1 MTKEPLRIVLIL
13 SRIEQTGVTTHTL
26 DLTEGLVKEG
36 HEVFLI
42 TGGVTEDKSDRVY
55 QFYEEFKSLGVPIT
69 EFITPEGG
77 KLRKL
82 GDSFRLV
89 LQIRKAIKRIN
100 PQVIHVQSPYLT
112 FIPWLLGKKYLTTLH
127 NTRLTRSLKFKKPTH
142 MIAIS
147 EESKAMSQR
156 VFGIA
161 EKDIT
166 IVNHGVKDR
175 FRTSVNEDEKLRLK
189 AKHDISTDK
198 IVIGCVGR
206 TTWQKGCDVLIEA
219 AARLSASDKENIQLL
234 FLGGEEGTPPHRW
247 IHDEINKNKVAG
259 FTKVIPF
266 QDPKPFYD
274 IFDIFVLPS
283 RMESFPLVPVEAMMS
298 GCAVIRSD
306 TEGAFEQTYHEKDG
320 IIFKSEDVA
329 QLTEQLTSL
338 INDRKSR
345 ERLGKNAKDK
355 ALERFTIPV
364 MTKNTITLY
373 QRFKNY

>member
-1 MTKEPLRIVLIL
+1 MTKEPLRIALIL

-36 HEVFLI
+36 HHVFLI

-55 QFYEEFKSLGVPIT
+55 QFYDEFRNLGVEIT
-69 EFITPEGG
+69 EFITPAGS
-77 KLRKL
+77 KLKKVL
-82 GDSFRLV
+82 DSFKLV
-89 LQIRKAIKRIN
+89 NQIGKAIKKIN

-127 NTRLTRSLKFKKPTH
+127 NTRLTTSLKFKKPTH

-175 FRTSVNEDEKLRLK
+175 FRTPISQQEKLLVK
-189 AKHDISTDK
+189 AKHAISTDK

-219 AARLSASDKENIQLL
+219 AAGLSALDKEKVQLL
-234 FLGGEEGTPPHRW
+234 FLGGEEGTEPHQW
-247 IHDEINKNKVAG
+247 IHKEIQKNGVSG

-298 GCAVIRSD
+298 GCAVVRSD
-306 TEGAFEQTYHEKDG
+306 TEGAFEQTSHEKDG
-320 IIFKSEDVA
+320 LIFKSEAVT
-329 QLTEQLTSL
+329 QLTEQLSSL
-338 INDRKSR
+338 INDKESR
-345 ERLGKNAKDK
+345 ERLGKNAKEK
-355 ALERFTIPV
+355 ALQQFTIPV
-364 MTKNTITLY
+364 MTKNTIALY